1 MQKMKMGR
9 SDEELM
15 VSCRDGDEGAFEI
28 LYRRYEKPI
37 FSFIYRL
44 VMSAADA
51 EDLCQETFLRVV
63 RAKKKYKASGRF
75 KTWLFQIALNL
86 CHDRLRRMKF
96 RSHLSLDAP
105 LPSPDC
111 RDGGLQKSVA
121 DPSSGPMKRA
131 ETDEMKT
138 LVQQAFATLPQEQ
151 RTVVVLKEYHALKF
165 SEIAEIMNCPI
176 GTVKSLSHRGRQ
188 KLMASLSKYMG

>member
-1 MQKMKMGR
+1 MGR

-15 VSCRDGDEGAFEI
+15 ASCRDGDGGAFEI

-44 VMSAADA
+44 VTSAADA
-51 EDLCQETFLRVV
+51 EDLCQETFFRVV
-63 RAKKKYKASGRF
+63 RAKKKYQAGGKF
-75 KTWLFQIALNL
+75 KTWLFRIALNL
-86 CHDRLRRMKF
+86 CRDRLRRMKF
-96 RSHLSLDAP
+96 RSHLSLDA
-105 LPSPDC
+105 LPFSQDC
-111 RDGGLQKSVA
+111 RDSRLQKSIA
-121 DPSSGPMKRA
+121 DPSSGPMKCA
-131 ETDEMKT
+131 ETDEMKA
-138 LVQQAFATLPQEQ
+138 LVQQAFAALPQDQ

-188 KLMASLSKYMG
+188 RLMESLSKYMG

>member
-1 MQKMKMGR
+1 MKMGR

-15 VSCRDGDEGAFEI
+15 ASCRDGDEGAFEI

-63 RAKKKYKASGRF
+63 RAKNKYQASGRF
-75 KTWLFQIALNL
+75 KTWLFRIALNL

-96 RSHLSLDAP
+96 RSHLSLDARQ
-105 LPSPDC
+105 PSQDC
-111 RDGGLQKSVA
+111 GDGQRQQSIA
-121 DPSSGPMKRA
+121 DPSSGPMKCA
-131 ETDEMKT
+131 ETDEMKA

-176 GTVKSLSHRGRQ
+176 GTVKSLNYRGRQ
-188 KLMASLSKYMG
+188 KLMASLSKYVH